1 MDRAAPTCLD
11 LLLAYRVPMTPQA
24 ALTYLTQQTARC
36 GILNYYRL
44 FFPQQW
50 ATSVTPLLP
59 TSEHAYSPREW
70 ECFRLVDA
78 QLFPLDLEWL
88 LDLDEDPENRSPT
101 LPISPIGLDWWDAD
115 SDAFRPGLQ
124 LLLVLS
130 AALAPRDTDLPA
142 ALCAAL
148 EQAGAGQGA
157 PLVPRPG
164 RILPPPATTLLRAY
178 EWIHHDTGITWL
190 DASYEN
196 PIDLEWTG
204 TDVEWCAAQYRAAE
218 ALLAEIAP
226 LLDWLEADPAHPL
239 EVLSLC
245 SPHPPT

>member
-1 MDRAAPTCLD
+1 MDLAAPTWVD
-11 LLLAYRVPMTPQA
+11 LLRAYQVPLTPQA
-24 ALTYLTQQTARC
+24 ALTYLAQQTARC
-36 GILNYYRL
+36 GILGCYRR

-50 ATSVTPLLP
+50 AASVAPLLP
-59 TSEHAYSPREW
+59 DPEHAYSPREW

-88 LDLDEDPENRSPT
+88 LDLDEDPDNRGPT
-101 LPISPIGLDWWDAD
+101 LPISPISLDWWDAD
-115 SDAFRPGLQ
+115 IAAFRPGLQ

-142 ALCAAL
+142 TLCTAL

-164 RILPPPATTLLRAY
+164 RALPPPATALLHAY
-178 EWIHHDTGITWL
+178 EWIHHDTGIAWL
-190 DASYEN
+190 DATYEN

-204 TDVEWCAAQYRAAE
+204 TDVEWCAAQYREAE
-218 ALLAEIAP
+218 ALLTEIAT

-245 SPHPPT
+245 RPRRPT